1 MTVELLDSHPTQ
13 ISAQRPLRAAVI
25 GTGAISKEHLAFLQV
40 SDRAEL
46 VGVCDL
52 SPAAASYAANKFGAR
67 AYTDYRQ
74 MLVEAQPDIIHILTP
89 PQTHQWLATDCLE
102 RGMHVVCEKPIALSH
117 DEFEQ
122 LWAVAQRCDR
132 TLIEDHNYRFNEPV
146 LAIQQLIDDGAIGTV
161 QEVEVRMALDIRSG
175 GRYADENLPSPVH
188 RLPAGVVH
196 DFVTHLSYLLLAF
209 LPVGES
215 FTGFDRVSA
224 AWSNHGGGD
233 LFKYDDL
240 DATIICGNIHGR
252 LRFSSYTQPDT
263 FSITVRGNRGTA
275 EVDLFQP
282 FLRYNGPHSLG
293 KQLSPLVNHWHN
305 GWGMVGASLRNFK
318 NKVMQHTP
326 YEGLHTLLDQTYQ
339 AIATGQ
345 TPPVTHADMAHT
357 SQLIDALLN
366 PENWR

>member
-1 MTVELLDSHPTQ
+1 MTAELLDKRKPSLSST
-13 ISAQRPLRAAVI
+13 RPLRAAVI
-25 GTGAISKEHLAFLQV
+25 GTGAISKEHLAFLRH
-40 SDRAEL
+40 SERAEL

-52 SPAAASYAANKFGAR
+52 SPAAARYAAEAFAASK

-74 MLVEAQPDIIHILTP
+74 MLSQAQPDVVHILTP
-89 PQTHQWLATDCLE
+89 PQTHLPLATDCLE
-102 RGMHVVCEKPIALSH
+102 QGTHVVCEKPIALSTA
-117 DEFEQ
+117 EFEQ
-122 LWAVAQRCDR
+122 LWAIAQRCDR

-146 LAIQQLIDDGAIGTV
+146 LALQQLIAEGAIGPV

-175 GRYADENLPSPVH
+175 GRYADENLPNPVH

-196 DFVTHLSYLLLAF
+196 DFVTHLSYLLLTF
-209 LPVGES
+209 LPPGD
-215 FTGFDRVSA
+215 FNRVSA

-240 DATIICGNIHGR
+240 DATVICGQAHGR
-252 LRFSSYTQPDT
+252 LRFSSYTQPDC
-263 FSITVRGNRGTA
+263 FSITVRGSRGTA

-293 KQLSPLVNHWHN
+293 KQLSPLVNHWQN
-305 GWGMVGASLRNFK
+305 GWSLMGASLRNFR

-326 YEGLHTLLDQTYQ
+326 YEGLHTLLDHTYK

-345 TPPVTHADMAHT
+345 TPPVTYADMART
-357 SQLIDALLN
+357 CQLIDALLT